1 MTATGQK
8 VICNVASQS
17 HLGQFLVLVDS
28 ILVHEPAL
36 AIYLLV
42 IDVAPEETAA
52 LRERVL
58 ARYAGRGVSGVTVL
72 AMEQVYGEQADTLRF
87 CYDAYELCMIA
98 RGGLHLWLMEQT
110 DHDRWLYLDGDMQCF
125 ASLDAIFSRLQDHDI
140 LISAHRD
147 SPCPTAEEDLW
158 VLTYGAYNG
167 GLLGIRR
174 GETGRKF
181 CAWFHDRMA
190 RYGRAD
196 NRLPTALLPN
206 QRFVFFGDQTWLAL
220 VPMYFDKVCILK
232 DRGSN
237 FGPWNLAP
245 GEDYAVGADGD
256 VSVGADRLTIL
267 HLSGWK
273 AETPDLLSYYT
284 PRDLSASRF
293 WQEFMARYLPALAQA
308 QSDFH
313 RDYRYL
319 RFADGTPISAYQRRA
334 YLKLVMGGKTLGG
347 SPFANRGAIDALAA
361 DFNTYDY
368 FPPGLATVA
377 PDAAF
382 PNMVEGNRHR
392 STSPYHRREVP
403 HKWYVDIRHPSI
415 GFVSRDEAL
424 ILYNTARQFEGK
436 AALEIGC
443 WMGWSACHLAL
454 GGVVLDVIDPSLAQR
469 EIGDSVVN
477 SLRLAGVADRCQLHA
492 GASPIG
498 VQALA
503 ERLQRRWSLIFI
515 DGDHQAPHPLEDAIV
530 AERHAEENAIILL
543 HDLAFPDVAPAL
555 DYLRSQ
561 GWNTMVYLTM
571 QIMGVAWRG
580 SVTPVRHVPDPGLD
594 PQLPSWLAGYRVST

>member
-1 MTATGQK
+1 LTATGQK

-174 GETGRKF
+174 GEAGRKF

-477 SLRLAGVADRCQLHA
+477 SMRLAGVADRCQLHA

-594 PQLPSWLAGYRVST
+594 RQLPSWLAGYRVST